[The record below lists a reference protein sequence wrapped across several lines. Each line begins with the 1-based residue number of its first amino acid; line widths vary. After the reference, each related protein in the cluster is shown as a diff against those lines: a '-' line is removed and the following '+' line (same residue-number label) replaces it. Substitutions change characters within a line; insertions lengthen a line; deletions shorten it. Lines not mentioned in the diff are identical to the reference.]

1 MIKFKLLIHK
11 PSETV
16 VTYEKWLELLE
27 KDESNILFSNKIE
40 VPDSSSPNGVSF
52 KTWRFIYR
60 DAKELL
66 FSDDFEVIYESDFTD
81 GELEELAKIYYGGN
95 LSRDLYEK
103 IANKLFESRYY
114 NEKYNLK

>member
-27 KDESNILFSNKIE
+27 KDESNILFNNKIE
-40 VPDSSSPNGVSF
+40 IPDPSSSNGMSF

-66 FSDDFEVIYESDFTD
+66 FNDDFEIIYESDFTD
-81 GELEELAKIYYGGN
+81 GELEELAKIYYGGG

-103 IANKLFESRYY
+103 IDNKLLENKYY
-114 NEKYNLK
+114 NGKYNIK